1 MKSELPERSLII
13 KDRLAIITAKILSVA
28 EKQISKIILFGS
40 YAKGTWVRDKYFEGS
55 ILYSYESDLD
65 ILIVLKKEYSKDFNK
80 SNVENKIEK
89 LLEQQNL
96 YDNPWIT
103 LITEPITYINKQL
116 EKNQYFFSDIKKEG
130 ILLYD
135 DGVNSL
141 SEAKNL
147 SKNEKREIAKDDYE
161 HWFKRGS
168 GFFIDV
174 DSPIRRHDYSTA
186 AFYLHQSTESFYNAI
201 LLVFTGYKPKL
212 HDLKTLGGMVRAYHD
227 DLLKIFPMDTH
238 ERKECFKLIRAAYVD
253 ARYNKNYS
261 ISREQLDYLI
271 KRVEKLKET
280 TEKICLEKIDSQL

>member
-1 MKSELPERSLII
+1 MQSELPEKSLII

-40 YAKGTWVRDKYFEGS
+40 YARGTWVRDKYFEGS

-65 ILIVLKKEYSKDFNK
+65 ILVLLKKEYSKDFNK
-80 SNVENKIEK
+80 SNIEDKIEK

-96 YDNPWIT
+96 HKNPWIT
-103 LITEPITYINKQL
+103 LITEPIIYVNKQL

-135 DGVNSL
+135 DGITPL
-141 SEAKNL
+141 SEARNL
-147 SKNEKREIAKDDYE
+147 SKSEKREIAKDDYE
-161 HWFKRGS
+161 YWFERGKEFLFKAKNAHERKVYWS
-168 GFFIDV
+168 
-174 DSPIRRHDYSTA
+174 S
-186 AFYLHQSTESFYNAI
+186 AFELHQSTESFYNAI

-212 HDLKTLGGMVRAYHD
+212 HDLKKLGGMIRVYDD
-227 DLLKIFPMDTH
+227 DLLKIFPIDTS
-238 ERKECFKLIRAAYVD
+238 ERKECFELLRAAYID

-261 ISREQLDYLI
+261 ISKEQLEYLI

-280 TEKICLEKIDSQL
+280 TEKICLEKINL